1 MMKPKRRKN
10 EFKRSA
16 IFKRLVKDFVDE
28 KKHSSWRLV
37 SAPESDVPVPKEVD
51 MSSAPT
57 YRRYTAKK
65 VSVRAPKMTRMHY
78 SDDEDEACDDG
89 DNDFLADD

>member
-16 IFKRLVKDFVDE
+16 IFRRLVKDFVDE

-37 SAPESDVPVPKEVD
+37 SNLADDAPKEVD

-78 SDDEDEACDDG
+78 SDDEDEACDNDG
-89 DNDFLADD
+89 DDFLADD

>member
-1 MMKPKRRKN
+1 MTKMKPKRPKN

-16 IFKRLVKDFVDE
+16 IFKRIVKDFVSE
-28 KKHSSWRLV
+28 KKHSAWRLV
-37 SAPESDVPVPKEVD
+37 RNQSDDAPKEVD

-57 YRRYTAKK
+57 YRRHTAKK

-78 SDDEDEACDDG
+78 SDDEDEFNED